1 MYYVSNGK
9 VYIKEG
15 NAYRNV
21 GFTAKDKVI
30 TRRELES
37 TSIVMGSVV
46 VDKLD
51 SPIPFSEE
59 EIIAKFNLS
68 EENPITL
75 LEDIPVAETVET
87 EVETAETAEIEVPVK
102 KTGRRRKSA
111 E

>member
-75 LEDIPVAETVET
+75 LEDVPVAET
-87 EVETAETAEIEVPVK
+87 VETAETAEIIEAPVK